1 MNKVMMDLMT
11 VLQTDNF
18 IDDTEYMLFQ
28 VSQHLLKMLDFDNI
42 EGKGKKRHTVT
53 KIITWSYTKPK
64 QNILQTPQNIKL
76 NRPGVKSEFGGIVDP
91 FF

>member
-42 EGKGKKRHTVT
+42 EGKGKKKAYCH
-53 KIITWSYTKPK
+53 
-64 QNILQTPQNIKL
+64 QNNNLELHKT
-76 NRPGVKSEFGGIVDP
+76 
-91 FF
+91 

>member
-42 EGKGKKRHTVT
+42 EGKGKKG
-53 KIITWSYTKPK
+53 ILSPK
-64 QNILQTPQNIKL
+64 
-76 NRPGVKSEFGGIVDP
+76 
-91 FF
+91 